1 MSMRTKLHDPRS
13 FASAKL
19 HAARMARQLA
29 STYACDMPFDELQYA
44 RKIGERLR
52 RARKAMH
59 PKMTQGAAAERL
71 AELLGDPE
79 ATGAAAS
86 RVSNYENAI
95 RLPDLRTIT
104 LLCEIYRCS
113 IASILDDDHAA
124 RTEQEYKLLQ
134 LYRSTDERGR
144 TQITRVAESQ
154 PGKYA
159 ADPVLKT
166 G

>member
-1 MSMRTKLHDPRS
+1 MRTKLHVPCN
-13 FASAKL
+13 FASAQL
-19 HAARMARQLA
+19 HAARMARRQLA
-29 STYACDMPFDELQYA
+29 AYACHMPFDEQEYA

-71 AELLGDPE
+71 AELLGDSE
-79 ATGAAAS
+79 SAGASAS

-95 RLPDLRTIT
+95 RLPDLRIIS
-104 LLCEIYRCS
+104 LLCEIYGCS
-113 IASILDDDHAA
+113 VASILDDEHAA

-134 LYRSTDERGR
+134 MYRSTDDRGR
-144 TQITRVAESQ
+144 SQITRVAESQ
-154 PGKYA
+154 PADYA
-159 ADPVLKT
+159 AEPGAKT